1 MQSVEERQAVPAS
14 GRYRDAKAHEKLMED
29 NLRMKGFEYGGK
41 EEHVFVLLL
50 HLFTAVSMYDEL
62 TAYDRKIVDVYQ
74 KKFKN
79 IFDSK
84 FSVKQRKRNL
94 KEKKVSPTPL
104 SIDKESPKE
113 KGEKTKPKE
122 GREALGGLEERREAF
137 RQECLKLAGQYDEKH
152 LEDFFNFYSE
162 TSRKTGKMRFEAY
175 QYFNIKNRIIR
186 WVNNH
191 IAADNENAAI
201 RLKTTKKQANVDVN
215 TKEQK
220 AVAAQREADNQKR
233 EQEHEENK
241 KKAVSLEEYLKQHP
255 EASNLKI
262 FKKK

>member
-1 MQSVEERQAVPAS
+1 MTEMREIQDTEKWVEDS
-14 GRYRDAKAHEKLMED
+14 
-29 NLRMKGFEYGGK
+29 LRMKGFEAGGR
-41 EEHVFVLLL
+41 EHHLFVLLR
-50 HLFTAVSMYDEL
+50 HLFSAVAMYDEL

-84 FSVKQRKRNL
+84 FSVKKTRRNL

-113 KGEKTKPKE
+113 EAEKTHTKE
-122 GREALGGLEERREAF
+122 GREALVGLEERREAF
-137 RQECLKLAGQYDEKH
+137 RQECLKFVGKYSNQH

-162 TSRKTGKMRFEAY
+162 ATRKTGRMRFEGQRYWDIGKRLA
-175 QYFNIKNRIIR
+175 R
-186 WVNNH
+186 WAKNH

-201 RLKTTKKQANVDVN
+201 RLKTTKKKQANVDVN

-233 EQEHEENK
+233 EEEYQENK

-262 FKKK
+262 FKKKQEP